1 MNYVYE
7 WFRYQLQSSFY
18 DYMFPEEY
26 PFFEAVPLD
35 KSSAHR
41 CAGFANQ
48 LEIGEAV
55 KREKGAY
62 AFIFFFLSL

>member
-1 MNYVYE
+1 
-7 WFRYQLQSSFY
+7 
-18 DYMFPEEY
+18 MFPEEY

-35 KSSAHR
+35 KSTAHR
-41 CAGFANQ
+41 CAGFADQ

-62 AFIFFFLSL
+62 ALLSSFSPSKHNKGPPLTCDSQLHFA